1 MANFHALRM
10 LAVTGLL
17 LVAATARAQTCTEEG
32 DMESANRQCIATAF
46 DRWRDGTQSIFD
58 LLADDA
64 RWEIVGTSAAAG
76 VYRSREDFMA
86 RVIRPFGARMSE
98 PLKPTVRKLYADG
111 DTVIVLFDGR
121 AVARDGVPYVNT
133 YTWYMR
139 LADGRV
145 VDVVAFFDSKQ
156 FDALWTR
163 VQPKK
168 P

>member
-1 MANFHALRM
+1 MANLPTLRM
-10 LAVTGLL
+10 LA
-17 LVAATARAQTCTEEG
+17 ATALMLIAGTPRAQTCAKNG
-32 DMESANRQCIATAF
+32 DVESTNRQCIATAF
-46 DRWRDGTQSIFD
+46 ERWRDGTQSIFD

-64 RWEIVGTSAAAG
+64 RWEITGTSVAAG
-76 VYRSREDFMA
+76 VYENRDDFMA

-145 VDVVAFFDSKQ
+145 VDVVAFFDSKE
-156 FDALWTR
+156 FDTLWTR
-163 VQPKK
+163 VQAEDP
-168 P
+168 